1 MVPGHGGGSH
11 KSISQAK
18 QKKVG
23 SIKTRNK
30 GESKGK
36 RVSCKT
42 RLKKIEE
49 TKKIRRKKK
58 KRRRERQRTNGE
70 RRLLKIDVA
79 LFARR

>member
-30 GESKGK
+30 GESKGGGNAGK
-36 RVSCKT
+36 GELQNK
-42 RLKKIEE
+42 
-49 TKKIRRKKK
+49 TKK
-58 KRRRERQRTNGE
+58 N
-70 RRLLKIDVA
+70 
-79 LFARR
+79 